1 MDFLPADY
9 KVKKQKNF
17 PASREEIKKITR
29 KEKALIDANIEVS
42 SDLNVGQCRP
52 MSAFAQTVHQRCIN
66 GASTELLNNK

>member
-42 SDLNVGQCRP
+42 SDL
-52 MSAFAQTVHQRCIN
+52 FAQAVHQQNYQIIN
-66 GASTELLNNK
+66 KNNVIFTKRRL